1 MSSAKKS
8 RKKKKVVRYRKPFY
22 LNIVL
27 IIFLFLL
34 IYLGIQ
40 VNGFRT
46 GKGLQICEVAEG
58 SLTKDNTFQGIVWR
72 DEKVITADKTGYVN
86 YYLREKKRT
95 AVYDLVCTLD
105 ETGKMQDILEENLA
119 TGVSSLTEENLK
131 ELRQE
136 LFEFDRDFNLM
147 EYSDIYDAQ
156 TDLDNRLFE
165 LINLDSMNGIGSGT
179 DGVVFSKC
187 YAPYSGIVMYTMDGF
202 ESLSEDSVTAD
213 IFEQSG
219 YEKKTVVAGSMVT
232 AGQDLYKTV
241 VSEDWSIFFPLTKE
255 ERDFYGLEDT
265 VYTVRFAK
273 NGLTMRANYSIFY
286 GADGEIY
293 GRLDLNRYMIQFID
307 DRYLEFDIITTEVS
321 GLKIPTTAITEKEF
335 FVIPLDYVT
344 YGGNTNEEGF
354 FLQTLVEGQARPT
367 FKAAT
372 IYYRDEEYCYVDTS
386 AFQVGDYL
394 VKPDSMDTYLVRNK
408 AELSVVYNLNKG
420 YAVFKLVDILTQN
433 DEYTIVAS
441 NTAYGLNLYDRIAI
455 DGSLV
460 KDGEIFY

>member
-136 LFEFDRDFNLM
+136 LFEFDRDFN
-147 EYSDIYDAQ
+147 
-156 TDLDNRLFE
+156 
-165 LINLDSMNGIGSGT
+165 
-179 DGVVFSKC
+179 
-187 YAPYSGIVMYTMDGF
+187 
-202 ESLSEDSVTAD
+202 
-213 IFEQSG
+213 
-219 YEKKTVVAGSMVT
+219 
-232 AGQDLYKTV
+232 
-241 VSEDWSIFFPLTKE
+241 
-255 ERDFYGLEDT
+255 
-265 VYTVRFAK
+265 
-273 NGLTMRANYSIFY
+273 
-286 GADGEIY
+286 
-293 GRLDLNRYMIQFID
+293 
-307 DRYLEFDIITTEVS
+307 
-321 GLKIPTTAITEKEF
+321 
-335 FVIPLDYVT
+335 
-344 YGGNTNEEGF
+344 
-354 FLQTLVEGQARPT
+354 
-367 FKAAT
+367 
-372 IYYRDEEYCYVDTS
+372 
-386 AFQVGDYL
+386 
-394 VKPDSMDTYLVRNK
+394 
-408 AELSVVYNLNKG
+408 
-420 YAVFKLVDILTQN
+420 
-433 DEYTIVAS
+433 
-441 NTAYGLNLYDRIAI
+441 
-455 DGSLV
+455 
-460 KDGEIFY
+460 